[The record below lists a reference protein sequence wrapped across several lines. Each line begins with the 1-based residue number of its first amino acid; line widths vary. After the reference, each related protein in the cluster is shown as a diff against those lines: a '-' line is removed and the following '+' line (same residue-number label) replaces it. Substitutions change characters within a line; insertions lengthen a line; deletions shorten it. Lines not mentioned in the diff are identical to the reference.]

1 MAEKTE
7 VMSAVISNPLFRN
20 RVRAI
25 SVIKAQAI
33 LEEGTPDAGELAW
46 AKLAVAS
53 GYDAW
58 CESALILSDASPATS
73 QAAYGANDAT
83 YATVLN
89 AVLPAVIL
97 AKGL

>member
-7 VMSAVISNPLFRN
+7 VMAEVIANSLFRN

-25 SVIKAQAI
+25 SVVKAQAV
-33 LEEGTPDAGELAW
+33 LEEVTPDAQELAW
-46 AKLAVAS
+46 AKLAVAHD
-53 GYDAW
+53 YDAW
-58 CESALILSDASPATS
+58 IESALILADASPATS
-73 QAAYGANDAT
+73 EAAYGANDAT
-83 YATVLN
+83 YANVLN